1 MVFKALS
8 NSGADSG
15 STVGLTRKHHNLRQI
30 HSLVKEPTHLCL
42 RLHAHASLAK
52 TRPVRHHQN
61 AKQCHTVLLPFVLSR
76 RKQHRPD
83 ATGNVSVVDSGSKLG
98 YFSKTESRHKVRESK
113 MERKENRNQKTQG
126 KVFGSDLIRIVHG
139 RVNKCS
145 RWERS
150 SGQVFGPDLIG
161 IFPWPRQQA
170 QEMGAQKRAKWMEWK
185 DTRQRLAPVHTRSSE
200 HGFAKIAAQK
210 ANVWAY
216 RCTATKSHH
225 CQDWTNAT

>member
-61 AKQCHTVLLPFVLSR
+61 AKQCHTVLLPFVLNR

-113 MERKENRNQKTQG
+113 MERKDKEKSLALTSFALSMAASTSAADGSAAAGKSLALTSLAFSMATSTSAGDGSAEAG
-126 KVFGSDLIRIVHG
+126 KVDGM
-139 RVNKCS
+139 
-145 RWERS
+145 ERHAAEV
-150 SGQVFGPDLIG
+150 G
-161 IFPWPRQQA
+161 
-170 QEMGAQKRAKWMEWK
+170 
-185 DTRQRLAPVHTRSSE
+185 TRSY
-200 HGFAKIAAQK
+200 KK
-210 ANVWAY
+210 
-216 RCTATKSHH
+216 
-225 CQDWTNAT
+225 